1 LEEKMKRFCVIGI
14 GNFGYYVARALFEN
28 RHEVTAIDVSQEKVQ
43 NIKDHSSAAI
53 QGDAASKDFLVS
65 QGIQDMDAVIVATG
79 QRSHMSTLIT
89 LFLKE
94 LEVKRILVK
103 SVNDDHSRILKKV
116 GATDIIQPEKDMAY
130 KTARALSFSNI
141 LDFIPLAEEYSIT
154 EVAPPRHFIGKDL
167 ITLNL
172 RQKYQVT
179 VIAVKDVLDEK
190 FLPAP
195 PPDYVIKDSDLI
207 ILIGQTED
215 VEKALKG

>member
-1 LEEKMKRFCVIGI
+1 MKKFCVIGV
-14 GNFGYYVARALFEN
+14 GNFGYYVARVLFEN
-28 RHEVTAIDVSQEKVQ
+28 RHEVTAIDANQEKVQ
-43 NIKDHSSAAI
+43 RIKDHSSAAI

-79 QRSHMSTLIT
+79 QRSNISTLIT

-103 SVNDDHSRILKKV
+103 SVDDDHSRILKKV
-116 GATDIIQPEKDMAY
+116 GATDIIQPEKDMAQ
-130 KTARALSFSNI
+130 KTAHALSYPNI
-141 LDFIPLAEEYSIT
+141 LDFIPLAEEFSIT
-154 EVAPPRHFIGKDL
+154 EVAPPSHFIGKDL

-195 PPDYVIKDSDLI
+195 PPDYVIKDSDLV

-215 VEKALKG
+215 VEKALRG

>member
-1 LEEKMKRFCVIGI
+1 MKRFCVIGI